1 MSTATASRGRTPA
14 DEAAESV
21 READLGC
28 DAPEDDGMV
37 RETDA
42 EATAREAP
50 ARNPPGVIETRKI
63 VGSGDMKLAM
73 VSVVFALAL
82 AGAIAAYAL
91 FALD

>member
-1 MSTATASRGRTPA
+1 MNTATASRGRTPA

-28 DAPEDDGMV
+28 DAPKDDLDDDPEAKAS
-37 RETDA
+37 RDA
-42 EATAREAP
+42 PPRY
-50 ARNPPGVIETRKI
+50 PPGVIGTRKI

-73 VSVVFALAL
+73 VSVVFALLL